1 MLKNKIKVMIEKNE
15 DGGCLITCTLLV
27 KKQLYVS
34 GCTKEEEAD
43 MVDTLKE
50 NIIKELRAGAV

>member
-15 DGGCLITCTLLV
+15 DGGRLITCSLLV